1 MIDNGGLTRIHP
13 RPPVRL
19 FNTPLEA
26 GFRLLFILSECRPNP
41 CDLQRLISYDYLL
54 VHSGDVSSEFDSLH
68 PAVPNRGSEWVVKR
82 DVINM
87 GLGLM
92 FARDLVE
99 KRLTDN
105 GIHFVGSE
113 LTAAFVR
120 LLTSPYAEALRTR
133 AGWLAR
139 TFGDYTDVALQN
151 YMARRVGAW
160 GAEFDNIA
168 AIRDIDL

>member
-1 MIDNGGLTRIHP
+1 MIDNGILMP
-13 RPPVRL
+13 LSARPPVRL

-26 GFRLLFILSECRPNP
+26 GFRLLFVLSECRPEA

-87 GLGLM
+87 GLSLM
-92 FARDLVE
+92 FARDLLE
-99 KRLTDN
+99 KRLTAT
-105 GIHFVGSE
+105 GIFFVGTE
-113 LTAAFVR
+113 LTTAFVR
-120 LLTSPYAEALRTR
+120 LLSSPYAEALRSR
-133 AGWLAR
+133 SAWLAR
-139 TFGDYTDVALQN
+139 TFGEYTDDALQK
-151 YMARRVGAW
+151 YMSRQVGTW

-168 AIRDIDL
+168 AIRDIEL

>member
-1 MIDNGGLTRIHP
+1 MIDNGGLTSIRP

-26 GFRLLFILSECRPNP
+26 GFRLLFVLSECRPDP

-54 VHSGDVSSEFDSLH
+54 VHSGDVSSELDSLH

-82 DVINM
+82 DVISV
-87 GLGLM
+87 GLRLM
-92 FARDLVE
+92 FARDLLE
-99 KRLTDN
+99 KRLTDK

-113 LTAAFVR
+113 LTTSFVR
-120 LLTSPYAEALRTR
+120 LLTSPYADALRER
-133 AGWLAR
+133 ARWLAR
-139 TFGDYTDVALQN
+139 TFGEYTDEALQT
-151 YMARRVGAW
+151 YMTRQVGTW

-168 AIRDIDL
+168 AIREIDL

>member
-1 MIDNGGLTRIHP
+1 M
-13 RPPVRL
+13 RL

-26 GFRLLFILSECRPNP
+26 GFRMLFILSACRPEP

-54 VHSGDVSSEFDSLH
+54 VHSGDVSSEHDSLH

-99 KRLTDN
+99 KRLTVN
-105 GIHFVGSE
+105 GIHFAGSE
-113 LTAAFVR
+113 LTTAFVR
-120 LLTSPYAEALRTR
+120 LLTSPYAEALRVR
-133 AGWLAR
+133 SRWLAK
-139 TFGDYTDVALQN
+139 TFGDYTDDALQTF
-151 YMARRVGAW
+151 MSRKVGTW

-168 AIRDIDL
+168 AIKDIDL